1 MTIRKAIALIKRHEN
16 IKVIVNARDKISDDY
31 KRTVHDLKDILIND
45 ADNVEIKLNDKT
57 IEISVKELKFDTG
70 LMATVFYKN
79 NCVIVFTYGD

>member
-1 MTIRKAIALIKRHEN
+1 MTIRKVIALIKRHEN

-45 ADNVEIKLNDKT
+45 ADNVEIRLDDRE

-70 LMATVFYKN
+70 PMATIFYKN
-79 NCVIVFTYGD
+79 NCVIVFTYEE